1 MTRYPKPCPFCGS
14 TAVVEEMDDGSFW
27 VHCTACDAFSG
38 EALSRGGALEK
49 WNRREREESTN
60 E

>member
-14 TAVVEEMDDGSFW
+14 NAIEEEMYDDGRFC
-27 VHCTACDAFSG
+27 VHCMDCDVFSG

-49 WNRREREESTN
+49 WNRREGN